1 MIVCLDT
8 SCLVKL
14 YVEEAD
20 SALVRE
26 KINQADAVFSSVVAY
41 PEMRGAFRRRRTEG
55 SLSGASTLRALRQ
68 FDKDWAAM
76 SRISVT
82 DAIAEDAGDLAAAHA
97 LRGMDAIH
105 LATALMVRREA
116 GALISGVRFLTSDA
130 RLAEAARKE
139 KFLLLKD

>member
-1 MIVCLDT
+1 MILCMDT

-14 YVEEAD
+14 YVEEDD
-20 SALVRE
+20 SLAVRDQIE
-26 KINQADAVFSSVVAY
+26 RADAVFSSELAY

-55 SLSGASTLRALRQ
+55 SLSGASSLKALRR

-76 SRISVT
+76 GRITVT
-82 DAIAEDAGDLAAAHA
+82 DAIAEEAGDLAELYA

-116 GALISGVRFLTSDA
+116 GSSVDRVRFLTSDE
-130 RLAEAARKE
+130 RLADAARKE
-139 KFLLLKD
+139 KFLLLRD